1 MTSNELDIEK
11 LKGISALLIHAAK
24 IDENY
29 TEKEKNII
37 SDFLK
42 KFFKEDQ
49 KMIDRILKEAEI
61 IENDSNQ
68 LLSFTNIIKKNSL
81 ESKAIVIKE
90 LWKIILSDE
99 TTDEFESNLIR
110 RICGLIYFPDKES
123 GEIKIKV
130 KEEIK
135 LK

>member
-81 ESKAIVIKE
+81 ESKAIIIKE

>member
-29 TEKEKNII
+29 TKKEKNII

-81 ESKAIVIKE
+81 ESKAIIIKE

-130 KEEIK
+130 KEEK
-135 LK
+135 K

>member
-49 KMIDRILKEAEI
+49 KMIDSILKEAEI

-81 ESKAIVIKE
+81 ESKAIIIKE

>member
-81 ESKAIVIKE
+81 ESKAIIIKE

-99 TTDEFESNLIR
+99 TTDEFKSNLIR